1 MAQIKNG
8 PSTQIFQSTWVPVS
22 RRLTIVS
29 LTFPILLI
37 PFQFY
42 PHESSNYGA
51 SKCTCSS
58 LFHLF
63 PMKMASNGYGV
74 STPRSAAAPVVP
86 LLPASSA
93 FLRAPE
99 LPGPSRNVQ
108 GTCLRR
114 RRAEK
119 MGDILNMS
127 IWLGKY
133 EKFMIKLWRN
143 LKNLSQKQLA
153 FVKESCSTGLRWTS
167 VGEAWDLDHWHR

>member
-51 SKCTCSS
+51 YKSTCSS
-58 LFHLF
+58 FFHLF

-93 FLRAPE
+93 LLRAPE

-108 GTCLRR
+108 GICLRAKTCR
-114 RRAEK
+114 
-119 MGDILNMS
+119 
-127 IWLGKY
+127 
-133 EKFMIKLWRN
+133 
-143 LKNLSQKQLA
+143 KNGGYPQHVYLIRKIR
-153 FVKESCSTGLRWTS
+153 ENY
-167 VGEAWDLDHWHR
+167 D

>member
-8 PSTQIFQSTWVPVS
+8 PSTQIFQSPWVPVS

-51 SKCTCSS
+51 YKYSYKSTCSS
-58 LFHLF
+58 FFHLF

-93 FLRAPE
+93 LLRALE

-108 GTCLRR
+108 GTCLRAKTCR
-114 RRAEK
+114 
-119 MGDILNMS
+119 
-127 IWLGKY
+127 
-133 EKFMIKLWRN
+133 
-143 LKNLSQKQLA
+143 KNGGYPQHVYLIRKIR
-153 FVKESCSTGLRWTS
+153 EIY
-167 VGEAWDLDHWHR
+167 D

>member
-51 SKCTCSS
+51 YKSTCSS
-58 LFHLF
+58 FFHLF
-63 PMKMASNGYGV
+63 PMKMASNGV
-74 STPRSAAAPVVP
+74 STPRSATAPVVP

-93 FLRAPE
+93 LLRAPE

-108 GTCLRR
+108 GTCLRAKTCR
-114 RRAEK
+114 
-119 MGDILNMS
+119 
-127 IWLGKY
+127 
-133 EKFMIKLWRN
+133 
-143 LKNLSQKQLA
+143 KNGGYPQHVYLIRKIR
-153 FVKESCSTGLRWTS
+153 EIY
-167 VGEAWDLDHWHR
+167 D

>member
-1 MAQIKNG
+1 MAHQLKFSNPRGSPCPEGSRSSAWLSQFCWFHSNSTRMNRQIMVPIN
-8 PSTQIFQSTWVPVS
+8 PRAHHFSIF
-22 RRLTIVS
+22 
-29 LTFPILLI
+29 FPWKW
-37 PFQFY
+37 PANQ
-42 PHESSNYGA
+42 
-51 SKCTCSS
+51 
-58 LFHLF
+58 
-63 PMKMASNGYGV
+63 YGV
-74 STPRSAAAPVVP
+74 STPRSATAPVVP

-93 FLRAPE
+93 LLRAPE

-119 MGDILNMS
+119 MGDTLNMS

-133 EKFMIKLWRN
+133 EKFMITGKLWRN